1 MKIYYRHCR
10 IKVKRFFRKFK
21 RQKPTLGGMLMGVHI
36 VSTTLGR
43 KGVEKL

>member
-1 MKIYYRHCR
+1 MGIYYRYYR

-21 RQKPTLGGMLMGVHI
+21 RKKPTLGGLLMGVHI